1 MPLLLGIEVGLQFLC
16 AVHVLRTGRPTQWL
30 FVIMLLPVAGCL
42 AYLFMEILPEMKH
55 SRAGRQVAK
64 DIGSV
69 VNPDGELRRLT
80 KEAMRTDTVQNKFD
94 LAKECN
100 SRGRFEDAKTLL
112 EQCLTGVHEDDPNIM
127 MAMARAEFGL
137 ADYAG
142 CCDTLDR
149 LREANPD
156 YQSSEG
162 HLMYARAMEGQGRDG
177 EALAEYAALSDY
189 YPGEEAR
196 CRYAQLLQR
205 TGQHEQAEAQ
215 FRGVVSSVDTGTKA
229 YFRAQREWYEL
240 AKQRLGAQSLGD

>member
-1 MPLLLGIEVGLQFLC
+1 MPLLIGIEVGLQFLC

-42 AYLFMEILPEMKH
+42 AYLFLEILPEMRH
-55 SRAGRQVAK
+55 SRAGRQVAR

-100 SRGRFEDAKTLL
+100 SRGRFEDARELL
-112 EQCLTGVHEDDPNIM
+112 EQCLTGVHADDPNIM
-127 MAMARAEFGL
+127 MALARSEFGL
-137 ADYAG
+137 ADYAA
-142 CCDTLDR
+142 CCNTLER

-162 HLMYARAMEGQGRDG
+162 HLMYARAMEGQGKDG
-177 EALAEYAALSDY
+177 EALAEYAALTDY

-205 TGQHEQAEAQ
+205 TGQHEQAESQ
-215 FRGVVSSVDTGTKA
+215 FRQVVNSVDTGSKA

-240 AKQRLGAQSLGD
+240 AQQRLDATSLGD

>member
-1 MPLLLGIEVGLQFLC
+1 MPLLIGIEVGLQFLC

-42 AYLFMEILPEMKH
+42 AYLFLEILPEMRH
-55 SRAGRQVAK
+55 SRAGRQVAR

-100 SRGRFEDAKTLL
+100 SRGRFEDARELL
-112 EQCLTGVHEDDPNIM
+112 EQCLTGVHADDPNIM
-127 MAMARAEFGL
+127 MALARAEFGL
-137 ADYAG
+137 ADYAA
-142 CCDTLDR
+142 CCNTLDR

-162 HLMYARAMEGQGRDG
+162 HLMYARAMEGQGKDG
-177 EALAEYAALSDY
+177 EALAEYAALTDY

-205 TGQHEQAEAQ
+205 TGQHEQAESQ
-215 FRGVVSSVDTGTKA
+215 FRQVVNSVDTGSKA

-240 AKQRLGAQSLGD
+240 AQQRLDATSLGD

>member
-1 MPLLLGIEVGLQFLC
+1 MPLLFGIGLGLQFLC

-30 FVIMLLPVAGCL
+30 FVIMLLPVAGSL
-42 AYLFMEILPEMKH
+42 AYLFLEVLPEMRH

-80 KEAMRTDTVQNKFD
+80 KEAMRTDTVQTKFD

-100 SRGRFEDAKTLL
+100 GRGRFEDARELL
-112 EQCLTGVHEDDPNIM
+112 EQCLTGIHADDPNIM
-127 MAMARAEFGL
+127 MALARAEFGL
-137 ADYAG
+137 ADYAA
-142 CCDTLDR
+142 CCETLDR
-149 LREANPD
+149 LRDANPD

-162 HLMYARAMEGQGRDG
+162 HLMYARAMEGQGNDG
-177 EALAEYAALSDY
+177 EALAEYAALTDY

-205 TGQHEQAEAQ
+205 TGQHDLAESQ
-215 FRGVVSSVDTGTKA
+215 FRQVVNSVDTGSKA

-240 AKQRLGAQSLGD
+240 AQQRLQAATPGD